1 MKQKNVN
8 LSRKIVQDITMW
20 TILIFSLLIL
30 NSSKVFGQCNCD
42 DEQVTTVSLGASEG
56 FESYN
61 ANQVMPIGGRWS
73 LFASAGYNPV
83 AATVVSTP
91 VNCGSR
97 SLRFQYNV
105 NNPVDMKYLIDPKRT
120 SFKMYVPSGKGGTFS
135 LLAGDGQLSVLELQF
150 GTSGNCTVNNGES
163 FSYPQGSWFRI
174 SIIRIGNSFQ
184 IFRNYDHVSTFGTI
198 TEVDYANFDAN
209 ALNEQFYIDKLCT
222 YFYNGAQVNC
232 TLEYNPQCLNLSNI
246 PAGNN
251 DCEAMVAGYI
261 ASEFSSCGSTNNS
274 PCTNAT
280 PISCGQ
286 TINGT
291 TIGENFKFYR
301 PDFGSCLGGSN
312 SNDFRAPDKVYSFN
326 HTGGDAQIH
335 LWTSTPNVDLDIFL
349 LSECGAAWSDNPV
362 IVINNVP
369 PNTNNPNI
377 TCIERGISTVDA
389 SGFDT
394 EYIFVK
400 NLPAGTYY
408 IVVDGQHWQ
417 NAGQTDDVG
426 SFKLSLHCNDLV
438 CTNPGVLR
446 CGDKLINE
454 SNANGANNVSI
465 YCGPSPNIAGSTLPL
480 PSGAGCTGRERVY
493 TFTPDVNGEVTVN
506 VTGIGSSE
514 NFDAFVFLSCDHT
527 NCLAVSTNGYGQSE
541 VLTFDGEAGRQ
552 YIIVIDG
559 YQETTGNY
567 DIEIVCPSTVIC
579 EFCPVFVPS
588 YTNCAGFEN
597 LNTGNLIPQASPQF
611 SLFTS
616 NNTSHQAQVVNAFAA
631 NGLKS
636 VKFGNTS
643 NIDYNISRTITSPTR
658 IEWMMYIPTGKSGA
672 WGLETNSA
680 SVYAFIA
687 RYNNGTLNVVTPT
700 QSSGEVQVA
709 SLQYPQNTWFKV
721 SIIIKPKIGTI
732 NGSIEIF
739 NNRQFVHK
747 RTDFGSNQITDLNF
761 YSIANTTNTDYHI
774 DNICYQESNALAPCT
789 QEYNPVCVNGQVYS
803 NPCFAR
809 KAGYT
814 ENEWQLGDCTG
825 DYCDGC
831 LKCFK
836 YIPKYGTPR
845 AINFFSQYCDND
857 EPTHLRSSY
866 TAEWT
871 VSNNANVQYVD
882 NTTSTSL
889 NPVILFP
896 SNGSYTVCYKLFFGG
911 LLVYE
916 CCQTIVIGPCNGGPI
931 AYFAATNNASNSTFT
946 LNSSGSTNVSNI
958 KWEFSDT
965 GVQFITGNVNS
976 TSPVISIPS
985 GKCISVCLII
995 SNGCGM
1001 STYCLKLCRN
1011 NSACS
1016 GTVPPVYITN
1026 QITPV
1031 LNDKTVTISL
1041 PNPGNN
1047 QATYSWKFGD
1057 GATSTSQSINYTYPN
1072 YGNYIICVEIR
1083 IGCFVYC
1090 YCWCIHLNP
1099 CTPVFEPHDGMLR
1112 PRFGGNETTLQYTI
1126 ESNNITIAPGQPWLL
1141 DDVPVTNSTGAANLT
1156 IALPQDRDY
1165 VICFPYLKP
1174 NGCLAYKCIT
1184 IRGGN
1189 PFSCTNIGWKYV
1201 QNSGYQFSLPAGFS
1215 EISWILDETG
1225 QSIGT
1230 TATSNFVLPVNPC
1243 GWRTISV
1250 RYFDGTRYWIC
1261 CLRIYLCAPD
1271 DCFGNVY
1278 YGSSN
1283 DNAQFRLEEAEATN
1297 ISWYFDDTPN
1307 TVLGTSATIIVPY
1320 PINCVERWIT
1330 VKYRDASG
1338 RWRVCCRL
1346 IWFCNPFN
1354 CNQIKVTYTE
1364 GSGFRFELDQTY
1376 QNMSWVI
1383 DETNQ
1388 ALGSGVQSNFYP
1400 ISGTECFLRTA
1411 TVRYRDALGRWWI
1424 CCYRFWWCNPANC
1437 NDKIT
1442 ITPSGSNYILSTD
1455 NTAQNITWFR
1465 ENVQLGTGNN
1475 LTTSLPSTGTYKIY
1489 IRYYNP
1495 SNKAWYWCCKSFTPG
1510 GSSSTLT
1517 FDLDDNVCGAIN
1529 QTIDIPIR
1537 VKNFSKVSSFQFSL
1551 KINDAARADIIS
1563 IEKGNVSGDLNTGLI
1578 STSSATVT
1586 WDNPS
1591 AAIDLADNSIVM
1603 IVKVRLKSS
1612 FTGSSAIVIINT
1624 PTAISAEQNNIEV
1637 IPTVIGGSYCIGAT
1651 AFKLCGKITREDNVT
1666 IANVVVT
1673 LSGGK
1678 NSIATTNSN
1687 GEYCFE
1693 DLQSNLNYVITP
1705 SKNTNH
1711 VNGVNTGDVT
1721 AIRRHILSLEK
1732 LNSPY
1737 KIIAADANA
1746 SKAVNTGDVTEI
1758 RRLILSLISQFTN
1771 SESWAFIPTSHVF
1784 SDPAN
1789 PFSSAIPS
1797 TVNITNLN
1805 SNVTDLN
1812 FIGVKI
1818 GDVNL
1823 SNNPSNVTE
1832 SVSNRSAAD
1841 INIVVGSANVIGN
1854 QNFDIDI
1861 KVKQFKE
1868 IVAGQFSIN
1877 WDKTLADFV
1886 SIKNMN
1892 TTLGITNDNFNTTQ
1906 AGKTGF
1912 IWDSPTP
1919 VTLSD
1924 DTRLFTISLKSKSLK
1939 GTGPIEITNDPV
1951 SRYFQNKDGVELNI
1965 IITNGSLTVP
1975 TDDILK
1981 NGNIRIYPNPTT
1993 GLISIESDFKDVKNI
2008 EIRGLDGKL
2017 IQMISEL
2024 RDNTLDLTHL
2034 APGSYILKGVTNNYP
2049 FAKKVVIVR

>member
-1 MKQKNVN
+1 MIFHNTISAQWTC
-8 LSRKIVQDITMW
+8 DGPTITSNNPW
-20 TILIFSLLIL
+20 GFSFNSGSNTTLICGQ
-30 NSSKVFGQCNCD
+30 NAGTGQVAVF
-42 DEQVTTVSLGASEG
+42 A
-56 FESYN
+56 
-61 ANQVMPIGGRWS
+61 
-73 LFASAGYNPV
+73 
-83 AATVVSTP
+83 
-91 VNCGSR
+91 
-97 SLRFQYNV
+97 YNV
-105 NNPVDMKYLIDPKRT
+105 TSPSFTVKLRNFSNSDVDLYVLDETCDP
-120 SFKMYVPSGKGGTFS
+120 
-135 LLAGDGQLSVLELQF
+135 
-150 GTSGNCTVNNGES
+150 N
-163 FSYPQGSWFRI
+163 
-174 SIIRIGNSFQ
+174 
-184 IFRNYDHVSTFGTI
+184 
-198 TEVDYANFDAN
+198 
-209 ALNEQFYIDKLCT
+209 
-222 YFYNGAQVNC
+222 
-232 TLEYNPQCLNLSNI
+232 
-246 PAGNN
+246 
-251 DCEAMVAGYI
+251 
-261 ASEFSSCGSTNNS
+261 
-274 PCTNAT
+274 
-280 PISCGQ
+280 
-286 TINGT
+286 
-291 TIGENFKFYR
+291 
-301 PDFGSCLGGSN
+301 SCLGRSIRDGSSDEEITICYTGN
-312 SNDFRAPDKVYSFN
+312 SGGVGRSNFNTVFIVVKGFLPGNHTVELEVIPNEQGFTRVCNFPANNSCGVFTGTMNYSFGITNYINKYFPEDGNIVGNPEYEADEVIYKIPVSSGSITAQLTSVTNQNIDVALLGRHKTSGWVRCFVQADNSFPNVSLSSNYDYFVVVDSRAPWGTFN
-326 HTGGDAQIH
+326 QNYTINIQYTG
-335 LWTSTPNVDLDIFL
+335 
-349 LSECGAAWSDNPV
+349 
-362 IVINNVP
+362 
-369 PNTNNPNI
+369 
-377 TCIERGISTVDA
+377 
-389 SGFDT
+389 
-394 EYIFVK
+394 
-400 NLPAGTYY
+400 
-408 IVVDGQHWQ
+408 
-417 NAGQTDDVG
+417 
-426 SFKLSLHCNDLV
+426 
-438 CTNPGVLR
+438 CTNPVPTCTEITSPLSGGNILSNQTIIWTEVPNATGYRLTV
-446 CGDKLINE
+446 GTTQTGTQIIN
-454 SNANGANNVSI
+454 N
-465 YCGPSPNIAGSTLPL
+465 L
-480 PSGAGCTGRERVY
+480 
-493 TFTPDVNGEVTVN
+493 DVGN
-506 VTGIGSSE
+506 VTTYQLNSLPVGPIFIKVVPYNSFG
-514 NFDAFVFLSCDHT
+514 NAV
-527 NCLAVSTNGYGQSE
+527 NCNIIEFAVQDCN
-541 VLTFDGEAGRQ
+541 
-552 YIIVIDG
+552 
-559 YQETTGNY
+559 
-567 DIEIVCPSTVIC
+567 
-579 EFCPVFVPS
+579 FCPVFVPS

-616 NNTSHQAQVVNAFAA
+616 NNSSHQAQVVSTIAA
-631 NGLKS
+631 GGSKS
-636 VKFGNTS
+636 VKFGSTS

-680 SVYAFIA
+680 SLYAFIA

-747 RTDFGSNQITDLNF
+747 RTDYGSNQITDLNF

-774 DNICYQESNALAPCT
+774 DNICYQESNASAPCT
-789 QEYNPVCVNGQVYS
+789 QEYNPVCVNGQVYP

-931 AYFAATNNASNSTFT
+931 AYFAATNNASNNTFT

-1016 GTVPPVYITN
+1016 GTVPPVYVTN

-1031 LNDKTVTISL
+1031 VNDKTVTISL

-1057 GATSTSQSINYTYPN
+1057 GGTSTSQSINYTYPN

-1189 PFSCTNIGWKYV
+1189 PFFCTNIGWKYV

-1230 TATSNFVLPVNPC
+1230 TGTSNFVLPVNPC

-1283 DNAQFRLEEAEATN
+1283 DNAQFRLEEAGATN

-1637 IPTVIGGSYCIGAT
+1637 IPTVIGGSYCLGAT
-1651 AFKLCGKITREDNVT
+1651 AFKLCGKITREDNVA
-1666 IANVVVT
+1666 IPNAVVS

-1784 SDPAN
+1784 SDPSN

-1832 SVSNRSAAD
+1832 SLSNRSAAD
-1841 INIVVGSANVIGN
+1841 INIIVDSGNVSGN
-1854 QNFDIDI
+1854 QNFDIDV

-1919 VTLSD
+1919 VTMSD
-1924 DTRLFTISLKSKSLK
+1924 DTRLFTISLKSKSVK
-1939 GTGPIEITNDPV
+1939 GMGPIEITNDPV
-1951 SRYFQNKDGVELNI
+1951 SRYFQNKDGAELNI

-1975 TDDILK
+1975 TEELSKIE
-1981 NGNIRIYPNPTT
+1981 NVRIYPNPTT
-1993 GLISIESDFKDVKNI
+1993 GIISIESDFNDVKNI
-2008 EIRGLDGKL
+2008 ELRSMDGKL
-2017 IQMISEL
+2017 IYEISEL
-2024 RDNTLDLTHL
+2024 RDNTIDLSHL
-2034 APGSYILKGVTNNYP
+2034 APGSYILKGLINNYP

>member
-335 LWTSTPNVDLDIFL
+335 LWALTPNVDLDIFL

-417 NAGQTDDVG
+417 DAGQSNDVG
-426 SFKLSLHCNDLV
+426 SFKLNLHCNDLV

-616 NNTSHQAQVVNAFAA
+616 INTSHQAQVVNAFAA

-680 SVYAFIA
+680 SLYAFIA

-739 NNRQFVHK
+739 NNRQVVHK
-747 RTDFGSNQITDLNF
+747 RTDYGSNQFADLNF

-774 DNICYQESNALAPCT
+774 DNICYQESNVLAPCT

-931 AYFAATNNASNSTFT
+931 AYFAATNNASNNTFT

-1016 GTVPPVYITN
+1016 GTVPPVYVTN

-1031 LNDKTVTISL
+1031 VNDKTVTISL

-1057 GATSTSQSINYTYPN
+1057 GGTSTSQSINYTYPN

-1126 ESNNITIAPGQPWLL
+1126 ESNNITIAPEQPWLL

-1201 QNSGYQFSLPAGFS
+1201 QNSGYQFNLPAGFS
-1215 EISWILDETG
+1215 EINWTLDETG
-1225 QSIGT
+1225 QNIGT
-1230 TATSNFVLPVNPC
+1230 TTTSNFVLPVNPC

-1283 DNAQFRLEEAEATN
+1283 DNAQFRLEEAGATN

-1510 GSSSTLT
+1510 
-1517 FDLDDNVCGAIN
+1517 
-1529 QTIDIPIR
+1529 
-1537 VKNFSKVSSFQFSL
+1537 K
-1551 KINDAARADIIS
+1551 
-1563 IEKGNVSGDLNTGLI
+1563 
-1578 STSSATVT
+1578 
-1586 WDNPS
+1586 
-1591 AAIDLADNSIVM
+1591 
-1603 IVKVRLKSS
+1603 
-1612 FTGSSAIVIINT
+1612 
-1624 PTAISAEQNNIEV
+1624 
-1637 IPTVIGGSYCIGAT
+1637 
-1651 AFKLCGKITREDNVT
+1651 FK
-1666 IANVVVT
+1666 
-1673 LSGGK
+1673 
-1678 NSIATTNSN
+1678 
-1687 GEYCFE
+1687 
-1693 DLQSNLNYVITP
+1693 
-1705 SKNTNH
+1705 H
-1711 VNGVNTGDVT
+1711 
-1721 AIRRHILSLEK
+1721 
-1732 LNSPY
+1732 PY
-1737 KIIAADANA
+1737 I
-1746 SKAVNTGDVTEI
+1746 
-1758 RRLILSLISQFTN
+1758 
-1771 SESWAFIPTSHVF
+1771 
-1784 SDPAN
+1784 
-1789 PFSSAIPS
+1789 
-1797 TVNITNLN
+1797 
-1805 SNVTDLN
+1805 
-1812 FIGVKI
+1812 
-1818 GDVNL
+1818 
-1823 SNNPSNVTE
+1823 
-1832 SVSNRSAAD
+1832 
-1841 INIVVGSANVIGN
+1841 
-1854 QNFDIDI
+1854 
-1861 KVKQFKE
+1861 
-1868 IVAGQFSIN
+1868 
-1877 WDKTLADFV
+1877 
-1886 SIKNMN
+1886 
-1892 TTLGITNDNFNTTQ
+1892 
-1906 AGKTGF
+1906 
-1912 IWDSPTP
+1912 
-1919 VTLSD
+1919 
-1924 DTRLFTISLKSKSLK
+1924 
-1939 GTGPIEITNDPV
+1939 
-1951 SRYFQNKDGVELNI
+1951 
-1965 IITNGSLTVP
+1965 
-1975 TDDILK
+1975 
-1981 NGNIRIYPNPTT
+1981 
-1993 GLISIESDFKDVKNI
+1993 
-2008 EIRGLDGKL
+2008 
-2017 IQMISEL
+2017 
-2024 RDNTLDLTHL
+2024 
-2034 APGSYILKGVTNNYP
+2034 
-2049 FAKKVVIVR
+2049 